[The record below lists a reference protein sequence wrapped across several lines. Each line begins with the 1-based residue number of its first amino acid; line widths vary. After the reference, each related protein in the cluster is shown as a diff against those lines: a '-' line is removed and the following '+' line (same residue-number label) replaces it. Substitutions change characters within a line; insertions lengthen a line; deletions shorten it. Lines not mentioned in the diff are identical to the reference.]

1 MVQRILQEKAV
12 NLAKKFPF
20 VVITGPRQS
29 GKTTLTKM
37 AFPDYRRVSLEDM
50 DNRAFAQ
57 EDPRGFI
64 ATYSDR
70 TIIDE
75 VQRVPHLL
83 SYLQTHCDDEGKE
96 GMYILTGSQNMEL
109 MESVDQSLSGRVGL
123 LHLLPFSKTEMKES
137 GFWNQNIDNMLL
149 KGSYPRLY
157 DKGIAPCDYY
167 PSYINTYIERDV
179 RRIKNITELSK
190 FERFLKMCAA
200 RIGQLLNMSS
210 LANDCGISV
219 PTVEQWISVLE
230 ASYIL
235 FRLKPDFKNYSKR
248 LVKTPKLYFYD
259 TGLACSL
266 LDIKTETQMNTH
278 YLRGNLFENLVVSDF
293 IKDEFNNGAIETALS
308 FWRDSRGN
316 EVDIIKRIGEEEF
329 AYEIK
334 SAATFNESFTKGLDY
349 WAKLSNADSA
359 HKTVLYGGTGEMLRS
374 NAMIQPFMK

>member
-149 KGSYPRLY
+149 QGSYPRLY

-374 NAMIQPFMK
+374 NAIIQSFMK

>member
-137 GFWNQNIDNMLL
+137 GFWNQNINNMLL
-149 KGSYPRLY
+149 QGSYPRLY

>member
-149 KGSYPRLY
+149 QGSYPRLY

-349 WAKLSNADSA
+349 WSKLSNADSA

-374 NAMIQPFMK
+374 NAIIQSFMK